1 MANKKKAI
9 APETAESMAKKQ
21 REISVSEFF
30 LKNRHLLGFDSP
42 RKALLTA
49 VKEAVDNAL
58 DACEEAGVVPEI
70 SVDIQQ
76 TSENRF
82 RVSVTDN
89 GPGIVK
95 AQIPK
100 IFAKLLYGSKFHRLR
115 MSRGQQGIGISA
127 AGMYGQLTTGGST
140 RILSKPKSSRKAH
153 TMDVQID
160 TRENN
165 PVVLKDEEVEWLPT
179 FYPAGEGGKP
189 LKPIEYRHG
198 TCVSIEMEAT
208 YVRGRLS
215 VDEYLKQCAV
225 VNPHMQLHYRIVLQK
240 KEKDEKAE
248 EEGKAKPKKDK
259 DAEPKD
265 GEKPTATGEWITFNR
280 VSKELPAPPREIK
293 PHPHGVELGML
304 MQMLKNTSARTI
316 RAALNQDFSRV
327 SSKTALQLCEKAGL
341 PPNARPSR
349 IAHQESEALFKAIN
363 ETKIMR
369 PPTDC
374 LSPIGEE
381 AIVAGLKKEFPGD
394 FYAATTRP
402 PEVYRGNP
410 FQIEVGIAYAKPGE
424 NQEAGGEDPVR
435 VMRFAN
441 RVPLLYQG
449 GACAVTRAVTDVN
462 WKSYGL
468 SQPRGAVP
476 VGPMVLMVHMASVWV
491 PFTSES
497 KEAIAHY
504 AEIIKEMVYGMQE
517 CGRQLSVHLSRRR
530 RQMEAERKRSYIELY
545 IPHLA
550 LGLKQIL
557 DLTDRDEKKIVNKL
571 SRMLE
576 KTHLD
581 V

>member
-1 MANKKKAI
+1 
-9 APETAESMAKKQ
+9 
-21 REISVSEFF
+21 
-30 LKNRHLLGFDSP
+30 
-42 RKALLTA
+42 
-49 VKEAVDNAL
+49 
-58 DACEEAGVVPEI
+58 
-70 SVDIQQ
+70 
-76 TSENRF
+76 
-82 RVSVTDN
+82 
-89 GPGIVK
+89 
-95 AQIPK
+95 
-100 IFAKLLYGSKFHRLR
+100 
-115 MSRGQQGIGISA
+115 
-127 AGMYGQLTTGGST
+127 
-140 RILSKPKSSRKAH
+140 
-153 TMDVQID
+153 
-160 TRENN
+160 
-165 PVVLKDEEVEWLPT
+165 
-179 FYPAGEGGKP
+179 
-189 LKPIEYRHG
+189 
-198 TCVSIEMEAT
+198 
-208 YVRGRLS
+208 
-215 VDEYLKQCAV
+215 
-225 VNPHMQLHYRIVLQK
+225 
-240 KEKDEKAE
+240 
-248 EEGKAKPKKDK
+248 
-259 DAEPKD
+259 
-265 GEKPTATGEWITFNR
+265 
-280 VSKELPAPPREIK
+280 
-293 PHPHGVELGML
+293 
-304 MQMLKNTSARTI
+304 
-316 RAALNQDFSRV
+316 
-327 SSKTALQLCEKAGL
+327 
-341 PPNARPSR
+341 
-349 IAHQESEALFKAIN
+349 
-363 ETKIMR
+363 
-369 PPTDC
+369 
-374 LSPIGEE
+374 
-381 AIVAGLKKEFPGD
+381 
-394 FYAATTRP
+394 
-402 PEVYRGNP
+402 VYRGNP